1 MNMQEPALLLFCN
14 RINAGEGSMS
24 DQMIEK
30 NLIGEKIRKLREV
43 RSLTLTALAERS
55 RLSETLISQLES
67 GELVPSLSPLI
78 KIARSLGVRLGT
90 FLDDQEDLG
99 PVVSGLES
107 YKKVVHFSDKDH
119 PGHSDLD
126 FYSLA
131 ANKGGRHMEPFIIEI
146 YPSSAEDIHLSAHE
160 GEEFL
165 YVLSGEVEV
174 AYGRDTYH
182 LNEGQSIYYDSL
194 VPHHVHCS
202 GHTQAKILAVVY
214 GPF

>member
-1 MNMQEPALLLFCN
+1 MKKT
-14 RINAGEGSMS
+14 
-24 DQMIEK
+24 MIEK
-30 NLIGEKIRKLREV
+30 NQIGEKIHKLRKI
-43 RSLTLTALAERS
+43 RSLSLTALAEKS
-55 RLSETLISQLES
+55 RLSETLIAQLES
-67 GELVPSLSPLI
+67 GEMVPSLSPLI

-90 FLDDQEDLG
+90 FLDDRENLG

-107 YKKVVHFSDKDH
+107 STKVVRFSDKDH

-165 YVLSGEVEV
+165 YVISGEVDV
-174 AYGRDTYH
+174 AYGQDTYH
-182 LNEGQSIYYDSL
+182 LHEGQSIYYDSI

-202 GHTQAKILAVVY
+202 GGEQAKVLAVVY
-214 GPF
+214 GPS

>member
-1 MNMQEPALLLFCN
+1 MKKTMN
-14 RINAGEGSMS
+14 
-24 DQMIEK
+24 EK
-30 NLIGEKIRKLREV
+30 NQIGEKIRKLREI
-43 RSLTLTALAERS
+43 RSLSLTALAERS
-55 RLSETLISQLES
+55 RLSETLIAQLES
-67 GELVPSLSPLI
+67 GEMIPSLSPLI
-78 KIARSLGVRLGT
+78 KIARSLGVQLGT
-90 FLDDQEDLG
+90 FLDDQENLG

-107 YKKVVHFSDKDH
+107 SKKVVRFSDKDH

-165 YVLSGEVEV
+165 YVISGAVDV
-174 AYGRDTYH
+174 AYGQDTYH
-182 LNEGQSIYYDSL
+182 LHEGQSIYYDSI

-202 GHTQAKILAVVY
+202 GGEQAKILAVVY

>member
-1 MNMQEPALLLFCN
+1 MNKT
-14 RINAGEGSMS
+14 
-24 DQMIEK
+24 MIEK
-30 NLIGEKIRKLREV
+30 NQIGEKIRKLREI
-43 RSLTLTALAERS
+43 RSLSLTALAERS
-55 RLSETLISQLES
+55 RLSETLIAQLES
-67 GELVPSLSPLI
+67 GEMIPSLSPLI
-78 KIARSLGVRLGT
+78 KIARSLGVQLGT
-90 FLDDQEDLG
+90 FLDDQENLG

-107 YKKVVHFSDKDH
+107 SKKVVRFSDKDH

-165 YVLSGEVEV
+165 YVISGAVDV
-174 AYGRDTYH
+174 AYGQDTYH
-182 LNEGQSIYYDSL
+182 LHEGQSIYYDSI

-202 GHTQAKILAVVY
+202 GGEQAKILAVVY
-214 GPF
+214 RPF

>member
-1 MNMQEPALLLFCN
+1 MKKT
-14 RINAGEGSMS
+14 
-24 DQMIEK
+24 MIEK
-30 NLIGEKIRKLREV
+30 NQIGEKIHKLREI
-43 RSLTLTALAERS
+43 RSLSLTALAEKS
-55 RLSETLISQLES
+55 RLSETLIAQLES
-67 GELVPSLSPLI
+67 GEMVPSLSPLI

-90 FLDDQEDLG
+90 FLDDQENLG
-99 PVVSGLES
+99 PVVSGPES
-107 YKKVVHFSDKDH
+107 STKVVRFSDKDH

-165 YVLSGEVEV
+165 YIISGEVDV
-174 AYGRDTYH
+174 AYGQDTYH
-182 LNEGQSIYYDSL
+182 LHEGQSIYYDSI

-202 GHTQAKILAVVY
+202 GDEQARVLAVVY
-214 GPF
+214 GPS